1 MPKGERYLLGCSGY
15 LLWESQAFCLSLLRL
30 QACETFF
37 ILLRT
42 SFMHGVRHVN
52 PYLLCTFIYAS
63 YVSLSL
69 VPYVC
74 CRGSLS
80 CWFLGFLVMHM
91 LRGSLS
97 LLVIL
102 LNYYVVINTKKGVI
116 ESASIPLTG
125 FGINDNII
133 IYF

>member
-37 ILLRT
+37 
-42 SFMHGVRHVN
+42 
-52 PYLLCTFIYAS
+52 YLVENLVYAWCETCEPLFVIHAS
-63 YVSLSL
+63 YVSL
-69 VPYVC
+69 
-74 CRGSLS
+74 
-80 CWFLGFLVMHM
+80 FLVSFCLLQGEPLPMVLFFFGYLALHM

-102 LNYYVVINTKKGVI
+102 LSYYVVINTKKGEI
-116 ESASIPLTG
+116 ESASFPLTG

-133 IYF
+133 IYL